1 MGATVSCLNNF
12 KIAALNYTTYNKI
25 IKKKKNQSS
34 FPDTLHKTYVKSK
47 TSMYS
52 VTAFMEL
59 VEDEISKYLKYQIPF
74 TGPLKY
80 ECQDPTSN

>member
-1 MGATVSCLNNF
+1 
-12 KIAALNYTTYNKI
+12 
-25 IKKKKNQSS
+25 
-34 FPDTLHKTYVKSK
+34 
-47 TSMYS
+47 MYS